1 MARRVSSVPA
11 GGNVFWSQRAQEEL
25 VLRMTR
31 PRDLPEMP
39 PVPGDDEETLR
50 ELEDLQEGGS
60 SRREGRSS
68 SPGQRAGTRGRRSR
82 SRVGGDPLSGRM
94 AFRTPASWADRGAV
108 QGQWQTAGEMPVE
121 GVRGQAE
128 GERRTQPMRSEGV
141 VFPDGRH
148 EDGLQR
154 EVEKEMVKMLQDENE
169 KLRHQMTE
177 LMKKMEA
184 RSGKS
189 EWSEVTVE
197 SPGPR
202 KEDQVRM
209 ERPRYTPNGTKV
221 PEGPPPLECGRQ
233 LPPVPPWPFPEWEIY
248 EKDEGGRGKRME
260 LESMEWEL
268 HRGIPGGGMKS
279 RHEVPQFPTCS
290 S

>member
-25 VLRMTR
+25 VLRMNR

-121 GVRGQAE
+121 GV
-128 GERRTQPMRSEGV
+128 S
-141 VFPDGRH
+141 
-148 EDGLQR
+148 
-154 EVEKEMVKMLQDENE
+154 
-169 KLRHQMTE
+169 
-177 LMKKMEA
+177 
-184 RSGKS
+184 
-189 EWSEVTVE
+189 
-197 SPGPR
+197 
-202 KEDQVRM
+202 
-209 ERPRYTPNGTKV
+209 
-221 PEGPPPLECGRQ
+221 C
-233 LPPVPPWPFPEWEIY
+233 
-248 EKDEGGRGKRME
+248 
-260 LESMEWEL
+260 
-268 HRGIPGGGMKS
+268 
-279 RHEVPQFPTCS
+279 
-290 S
+290 